1 MSASIYQQTIAKPI
15 GCSGCGLH
23 TGRQVN
29 MVLKPAPE
37 NSGIQFFR
45 KDLGNRPIPA
55 LNANLSDTRY
65 ATSLSAGGMEVRTV
79 EHLMSAVYGLEI
91 DNLHVELNGPEVP
104 ILDGSA
110 APFVHLL
117 TKAGVVPQRSL
128 RRYLAV
134 RRKVEVVDG
143 DRKIQVFPSSGLR
156 VSYAIDFQ
164 HPLIPYQE
172 ISMSINPER
181 YLGEIAP
188 ARTFCRLEDVKQLR
202 ALGLVRGGSL
212 QNAVVVTQ
220 NGFLNGN
227 LRYRNEFV
235 RHKILDLLGD
245 LGLAGHRILGHI
257 VAFRAGHALHTRFLT
272 ALLSD
277 PEAWELVTRPAPA
290 SASEAGSLEP
300 AVAAGSPS

>member
-1 MSASIYQQTIAKPI
+1 MSASMYQQTITKPVR
-15 GCSGCGLH
+15 CSGSGLH
-23 TGRQVN
+23 TGLPVN

-45 KDLGNRPIPA
+45 KDLGNQPIPA

-65 ATSLSAGGMEVRTV
+65 ATSLASGGVEVRTV
-79 EHLMSAVYGLEI
+79 EHLMSALYGLEI
-91 DNLHVELNGPEVP
+91 DNLQVELNGPEVP

-110 APFVHLL
+110 APFVRLL
-117 TKAGVVPQRSL
+117 TQAGVVPQRSL

-172 ISMSINPER
+172 ISMSITPER
-181 YLGEIAP
+181 YLGEIAS
-188 ARTFCRLEDVKQLR
+188 ARTFCRLEDVKRLR

-220 NGFLNGN
+220 NRFLNGN

-245 LGLAGHRILGHI
+245 LGLAGHRLLGHI
-257 VAFRAGHALHTRFLT
+257 VAFRAGHELHTRFLT

-277 PEAWELVTRPAPA
+277 PDAWELVTRPFPA
-290 SASEAGSLEP
+290 SENEAGALEP